1 MEQYFNIKNENE
13 KDPKKSK
20 ANENSLRAKISR
32 CNLQYQIEDRDSNL
46 EKLLEFMGAEQIKR
60 FL

>member
-32 CNLQYQIEDRDSNL
+32 CNLQYQIEDRDSKL
-46 EKLLEFMGAEQIKR
+46 EKLLELMVP
-60 FL
+60 